1 MIEKFGWV
9 MNILLR
15 KITLGCICIFPSS
28 LWCIRTVLS
37 KEPGQILNS
46 YLDQNF
52 DKQLPE
58 KNEIVMF
65 SPHLLQSC
73 FISYFDVEFIRI
85 MSRKLPS
92 SREEGEVSLIY
103 STKTHNLMFLLRN
116 LLSSSE
122 FNVSHQNLMFLFR
135 IRFSSSE
142 FIFSLQN

>member
-1 MIEKFGWV
+1 MIGKFGWV

-46 YLDQNF
+46 HLDQHF
-52 DKQLPE
+52 DQQLSKKHEFLPS
-58 KNEIVMF
+58 KF
-65 SPHLLQSC
+65 SDCIFSS
-73 FISYFDVEFIRI
+73 SYFDVEFIRI
-85 MSRKLPS
+85 LSRKLPS

-103 STKTHNLMFLLRN
+103 STKTHNLMFLHRN
-116 LLSSSE
+116 LLSSAE

-142 FIFSLQN
+142 FILSFQY